1 MFRRPAV
8 SAATWIGGNPP
19 LRSPAFSEKPG
30 FCSAETRERGVVVSR
45 HSDRRDRLRRLL
57 RSAAAD
63 DLLVTHPANVTYLT
77 GFTGDSSYLL
87 LMPRDEVMISD
98 GRYAQQLAEEC
109 PDLSTEIRRPGV
121 EILPMVAQVV
131 GAVKLRT
138 LAIEAASMTVAFL
151 GELSKQLPQV
161 EIVPTSSLVE
171 GLREIKD
178 RDEITQIRQAIDL
191 AERAFAV
198 VRAGLR
204 PDCTEKQVAHELE
217 RQIRLFGGAGCSFTP
232 IVGVGPRGALPH
244 ARLSDHRVEESDIV
258 LIDWGA
264 RGELYVSDLTRVLVT
279 AKISPKLERVYG
291 VVLKAQEAAISS
303 IRPGAVLKEIDAA
316 ARNVISD
323 AGFGKFFTHG
333 LGHGIGLEIHE
344 GPRFAPNQER
354 QLKAG
359 MVVTVEPGI
368 YLPQWGGVRIEDDVL
383 VTRTG
388 CEVLSHVAKEL
399 GDCVVP

>member
-1 MFRRPAV
+1 M
-8 SAATWIGGNPP
+8 
-19 LRSPAFSEKPG
+19 
-30 FCSAETRERGVVVSR
+30 SR

-57 RSAAAD
+57 RGTGAGG
-63 DLLVTHPANVTYLT
+63 LLVTHPANVTYLT

-87 LMPRDEVMISD
+87 LMPCDEVMISD

-109 PDLSTEIRRPGV
+109 PDLDTAIRRPGV
-121 EILPMVAQVV
+121 ELLPMTARVV
-131 GAVKLRT
+131 GAAKLHQ

-151 GELSKQLPQV
+151 AGLSKQLPRL
-161 EIVPTSSLVE
+161 EIVPTTSLVE

-178 RDEITQIRQAIDL
+178 REEVAQIRQAIDL
-191 AERAFAV
+191 AERAFAM

-204 PDCTEKQVAHELE
+204 PERTEKQIAHDLE
-217 RQIRLFGGAGCSFTP
+217 HQIRSLGGTGCSFTP

-244 ARLSDHRVEESDIV
+244 ARLSDHRVEESDLI

-264 RGELYVSDLTRVLVT
+264 RGELYVSDLTRILVT
-279 AKISPKLERVYG
+279 GRISTKLERVYG
-291 VVLKAQEAAISS
+291 VVLRAQQAAISA

-316 ARNVISD
+316 ARSVIAD
-323 AGFGKFFTHG
+323 AGLGKFFRHG

-344 GPRFAPNQER
+344 GPRFAPNQEG

-359 MVVTVEPGI
+359 MVVTVEPGV
-368 YLPQWGGVRIEDDVL
+368 YLSRWGGVRIEDDVL

-388 CEVLSHVAKEL
+388 CEVLSHLAKEL
-399 GDCVVP
+399 DDCVVH